1 MRMDRNLA
9 LELVRVTEA
18 AALSAAR
25 WMGKGDA
32 IQTDAAAFE
41 AMRQALRSVHIHARV
56 SVGRVALSGDDAFT
70 EGQDIGSDTAGK
82 LRDIALDPLE
92 CIESVSKGRANAMS
106 VVAVNSE
113 NSFLRGSG
121 LYMDK
126 IAVGPDAAGR
136 IDIAATPME
145 NLVNIASA
153 KRCYVEDLT
162 VAILDRE
169 RHRSLIRQVREAG
182 ARIHL
187 IPDGDLASAV
197 ATAIGDS
204 GVDVLMGVGAS
215 GAAVLA
221 AAALACVGGDMRC
234 RFAPVQE
241 GDQTKIAAITGNHP
255 GRGYG
260 LNDLVGDGSVMFAA
274 TGITEGDVLKG
285 VHFRKGGAR
294 THSVVMRRQ
303 SGTIRFIHANHSFE
317 RKPKY

>member
-1 MRMDRNLA
+1 MDRNLA

-32 IQTDAAAFE
+32 IQADASAFE
-41 AMRQALRSVHIHARV
+41 SMRRALLGVHLYARV
-56 SVGRVALSGDDAFT
+56 GVGRAALSGDDGFT
-70 EGQDIGSDTAGK
+70 EGVAIGSDKAGQ

-106 VVAVNSE
+106 VVAVNTE
-113 NSFLRGSG
+113 GSFLRGGS

-126 IAVGPDAAGR
+126 IAVGPDAASK
-136 IDIAATPME
+136 IDIDATPLE

-169 RHRSLIRQVREAG
+169 RHRALIRQVREAG

-187 IPDGDLASAV
+187 IADGDLASAV

-204 GVDVLMGVGAS
+204 GVDVLMGVGAAR
-215 GAAVLA
+215 AAVLA
-221 AAALACVGGDMRC
+221 GAALACVGGDMQC
-234 RFAPVQE
+234 RFVPVE
-241 GDQTKIAAITGNHP
+241 DGDKEKIAEVTG
-255 GRGYG
+255 GESERRYA

-285 VHFRKGGAR
+285 VHFKKGGAR
-294 THSVVMRRQ
+294 THSVVMRRR
-303 SGTIRFIHANHSFE
+303 SGTIRFIHANHFFD